1 LVADPLQRFRRRP
14 RKFAF
19 ADQIATHV
27 ADQIDVSDQH
37 RTLLDAR
44 LAHGAGPK
52 RFIMDCSMHILAA
65 YRHQISQIDHD
76 RFRRKRFAGGG
87 RRTRVFAPTAFH
99 AGIKTEQR
107 QQGFQIPS

>member
-1 LVADPLQRFRRRP
+1 
-14 RKFAF
+14 
-19 ADQIATHV
+19 
-27 ADQIDVSDQH
+27 
-37 RTLLDAR
+37 
-44 LAHGAGPK
+44 
-52 RFIMDCSMHILAA
+52 MHILAA
-65 YRHQISQIDHD
+65 HRHQISQIDHD